1 MQTIN
6 KKEAQHYGHQIIT
19 LGKEIV
25 AYGED
30 IVEKSTKTD
39 SDTEIVEICDK
50 CRAKIDDARLLV
62 QLIEYPLWAVVILI
76 IIGLIF
82 GGYAI
87 TELYLAQSLST
98 KIVAIAVII
107 TSLSMLHRCVKI
119 IYKKVKWLQQERG

>member
-6 KKEAQHYGHQIIT
+6 KKEAQHYGHQIIA

-30 IVEKSTKTD
+30 IVEKSNKTD

-50 CRAKIDDARLLV
+50 CRAKIDDVRSLV
-62 QLIEYPLWAVVILI
+62 QLIEYPLWALVILI

-87 TELYLAQSLST
+87 TELYLAQALST
-98 KIVAIAVII
+98 KIVAVAVII
-107 TSLSMLHRCVKI
+107 TSLSMLHRYVKI